1 MLNKYEGRT
10 YEEALQKC
18 LRQLELDET
27 ELYIDVKEKEPS
39 DDNKNKIEI
48 TVLPK
53 QDVIDYIKEIVQNIG
68 NAFVSNIKTKITDLD
83 DVLNV
88 SIYSDVNPILIGKDG
103 KNLSAIQTII
113 KQAVFRKFNR
123 SIKVS
128 VDIANYK
135 NKKIKNLKYEVSKI
149 AEEVLNSKIEAHLD
163 PMNSYERRIV
173 HTLVSEYKNLE
184 TISEGEEPN
193 RYVVIKY
200 KETLD
205 Q

>member
-53 QDVIDYIKEIVQNIG
+53 QDVIDYIKVIVQNIG
-68 NAFVSNIKTKITDLD
+68 NAFVSNITTKITDLE

>member
-1 MLNKYEGRT
+1 MQNKYEGRT

-18 LRQLELDET
+18 LRTLELDET
-27 ELYIDVKEKEPS
+27 ELYIDVKELEPS
-39 DDNKNKIEI
+39 EDNKNKGEI

-53 QDVIDYIKEIVQNIG
+53 SEVIEYIKEIVQNIG
-68 NAFVSNIKTKITDLD
+68 NALVSKITTKVSDTY

-113 KQAVFRKFNR
+113 KQSIFKKFNR
-123 SIKVS
+123 NVKVT

-135 NKKIKNLKYEVSKI
+135 NKKIRNLKYEVSKI
-149 AEEVLNSKIEAHLD
+149 AKEVLNSKVEAHLD

-173 HTLVSEYKNLE
+173 HTLVSEFNNLE

-200 KETLD
+200 KENTY
-205 Q
+205 

>member
-1 MLNKYEGRT
+1 MQNKYEGRT

-18 LRQLELDET
+18 LRALELDET
-27 ELYIDVKEKEPS
+27 ELYIDVKELEPS
-39 DDNKNKIEI
+39 EDNKNKVEI

-53 QDVIDYIKEIVQNIG
+53 SEVIEYIKEIVQNIG
-68 NAFVSNIKTKITDLD
+68 NALVSKITTKVSDTY

-113 KQAVFRKFNR
+113 KQSIFKKFNR
-123 SIKVS
+123 NVKVT

-135 NKKIKNLKYEVSKI
+135 NKKIRNLKYEVSKI
-149 AEEVLNSKIEAHLD
+149 AKEVLNSKVEAHLD

-173 HTLVSEYKNLE
+173 HTLVSEFNNLE

-200 KETLD
+200 KENTY
-205 Q
+205 

>member
-27 ELYIDVKEKEPS
+27 ELYIDVKEKESS

-68 NAFVSNIKTKITDLD
+68 NAFVSNITTKITDLD

>member
-1 MLNKYEGRT
+1 MQNKYEGRT

-18 LRQLELDET
+18 LRTLELDET
-27 ELYIDVKEKEPS
+27 EIYIDTKELEPS
-39 DDNKNKIEI
+39 ENNKNKVEI

-53 QDVIDYIKEIVQNIG
+53 SEVIEYIKEIVQNIG
-68 NAFVSNIKTKITDLD
+68 NALISNITTKVSDTN

-113 KQAVFRKFNR
+113 KQSIFKKFNR
-123 SIKVS
+123 NIKIT

-135 NKKIKNLKYEVSKI
+135 TKKIKNLKYEVTKI
-149 AEEVLNSKIEAHLD
+149 AKEVLNSKVEAHLD

-173 HTLVSEYKNLE
+173 HTLISEFENLE

-200 KETLD
+200 KENTN
-205 Q
+205 

>member
-1 MLNKYEGRT
+1 MQNKYEGRT

-18 LRQLELDET
+18 LRTLELDET
-27 ELYIDVKEKEPS
+27 ELYIDVKELEPS
-39 DDNKNKIEI
+39 EDNKNKVEI

-53 QDVIDYIKEIVQNIG
+53 SEVIEYIKEIVQNIG
-68 NAFVSNIKTKITDLD
+68 NVLVSKITTKVSDTY

-113 KQAVFRKFNR
+113 KQSIFKKFNR
-123 SIKVS
+123 NVKVT

-135 NKKIKNLKYEVSKI
+135 NKKIRNLKYEVSKI
-149 AEEVLNSKIEAHLD
+149 AKEVLNSKVEAHLD

-173 HTLVSEYKNLE
+173 HTLVSEFNNLE

-200 KETLD
+200 KENTY
-205 Q
+205 

>member
-1 MLNKYEGRT
+1 MQNKYEGRT

-18 LRQLELDET
+18 LRTLELDET
-27 ELYIDVKEKEPS
+27 ELYIDVKELEPS
-39 DDNKNKIEI
+39 EDNKNKVEI

-53 QDVIDYIKEIVQNIG
+53 SEVIEYIKEIVQNIG
-68 NAFVSNIKTKITDLD
+68 NALVSKITTKVSDTY

-113 KQAVFRKFNR
+113 KQSIFKRFNHNV
-123 SIKVS
+123 KVT

-135 NKKIKNLKYEVSKI
+135 NKKIRNLKYEVSKI
-149 AEEVLNSKIEAHLD
+149 AKEVLNSKVEAHLD

-173 HTLVSEYKNLE
+173 HTLVSEFNNLE

-200 KETLD
+200 KENTY
-205 Q
+205 

>member
-1 MLNKYEGRT
+1 MQNKYEGRT

-18 LRQLELDET
+18 LRTLELDET
-27 ELYIDVKEKEPS
+27 ELYIDVKELEPS
-39 DDNKNKIEI
+39 EDNKNKVEI

-53 QDVIDYIKEIVQNIG
+53 SEVIEYIKEIVQNIG
-68 NAFVSNIKTKITDLD
+68 NALVSKITTKVSDTY

-113 KQAVFRKFNR
+113 KQSIFKRFN
-123 SIKVS
+123 SNVKVT

-135 NKKIKNLKYEVSKI
+135 NKKIRNLKYEVSKI
-149 AEEVLNSKIEAHLD
+149 AKEVLNSKVEAHLD

-173 HTLVSEYKNLE
+173 HTLVSEFNNLE

-200 KETLD
+200 KENTY
-205 Q
+205 

>member
-1 MLNKYEGRT
+1 MQNKYEGST

-18 LRQLELDET
+18 LRTLELDET
-27 ELYIDVKEKEPS
+27 ELYIDVKELEPS
-39 DDNKNKIEI
+39 EDNKNKVEI

-53 QDVIDYIKEIVQNIG
+53 SEVIEYIKEIVQNIG
-68 NAFVSNIKTKITDLD
+68 NALVSKITTKVSDTY

-113 KQAVFRKFNR
+113 KQSIFKRFNR
-123 SIKVS
+123 NVKVT

-135 NKKIKNLKYEVSKI
+135 NKKIRNLKYEVSKI
-149 AEEVLNSKIEAHLD
+149 AKEVLNSKVEAHLD

-173 HTLVSEYKNLE
+173 HTLVSEFNNLE

-200 KETLD
+200 KENTY
-205 Q
+205 

>member
-1 MLNKYEGRT
+1 MQNKYEGRT

-18 LRQLELDET
+18 LRTLELDET
-27 ELYIDVKEKEPS
+27 ELYIDIKELEPS
-39 DDNKNKIEI
+39 EDNKNKIEI

-53 QDVIDYIKEIVQNIG
+53 SEVIEYIKEIIQNIG
-68 NAFVSNIKTKITDLD
+68 NALVSKITTKVSDID

-88 SIYSDVNPILIGKDG
+88 SIYSEVNPILIGKDG

-113 KQAVFRKFNR
+113 KQAIFRKFNR
-123 SIKVS
+123 SVKIS

-149 AEEVLNSKIEAHLD
+149 ANEVLNSKIDAHLD

-173 HTLVSEYKNLE
+173 HTLISEYKNLE

-200 KETLD
+200 KENID
-205 Q
+205 

>member
-1 MLNKYEGRT
+1 MQNKYEGRT

-18 LRQLELDET
+18 LRALELDET
-27 ELYIDVKEKEPS
+27 ELYIDVKELEPS
-39 DDNKNKIEI
+39 EDNKNKIEI

-53 QDVIDYIKEIVQNIG
+53 SEVIEYIKEIIQNIG
-68 NAFVSNIKTKITDLD
+68 NALVSKITTKVSDID

-88 SIYSDVNPILIGKDG
+88 SIYSEVNPILIGKDG

-113 KQAVFRKFNR
+113 KQAIFRKFNR
-123 SIKVS
+123 SVKIS

-149 AEEVLNSKIEAHLD
+149 AKEVLNSKIDAHLD

-173 HTLVSEYKNLE
+173 HTLISEYENLE

-200 KETLD
+200 KENID
-205 Q
+205 

>member
-1 MLNKYEGRT
+1 MQNKYEGRT

-18 LRQLELDET
+18 LRTLELDET
-27 ELYIDVKEKEPS
+27 ELYIDKEEIENPI
-39 DDNKNKIEI
+39 DKNKIQI

-53 QDVIDYIKEIVQNIG
+53 NEVIQYIKEIIQNIG
-68 NAFVSNIKTKITDLD
+68 NAMVSKMNIEVRDID
-83 DVLNV
+83 DVLNI
-88 SIYSDVNPILIGKDG
+88 SIYSEVNPILIGKDG
-103 KNLSAIQTII
+103 KNLSAIQSII
-113 KQAVFRKFNR
+113 KQAVFKKYNR
-123 SIKVS
+123 NIKVS

-135 NKKIKNLKYEVSKI
+135 NKKIKNLKYEVKKI
-149 AEEVLNSKIEAHLD
+149 AYEVLESKLDAHLD

-173 HTLVSEYKNLE
+173 HTLITEFPELE

-200 KETLD
+200 KEE

>member
-1 MLNKYEGRT
+1 MQNKYEGRT

-18 LRQLELDET
+18 LRTLELDET
-27 ELYIDVKEKEPS
+27 EIYIDTKELEPS
-39 DDNKNKIEI
+39 ENNKNKVEI

-53 QDVIDYIKEIVQNIG
+53 SEVIEYIKEIVQNIG
-68 NAFVSNIKTKITDLD
+68 NALVSNITTKVSDTN

-88 SIYSDVNPILIGKDG
+88 LIYSDVNPILIGKDG

-113 KQAVFRKFNR
+113 KQSIFKKFNR
-123 SIKVS
+123 NVKIT

-135 NKKIKNLKYEVSKI
+135 TKKIKNLKYEVTKI
-149 AEEVLNSKIEAHLD
+149 AKEVLNSKVEAHLD

-173 HTLVSEYKNLE
+173 HTLISEFENLE

-193 RYVVIKY
+193 RYIVIKY
-200 KETLD
+200 KENTN
-205 Q
+205 

>member
-1 MLNKYEGRT
+1 MQNKYEGRT

-18 LRQLELDET
+18 LRTLELDET
-27 ELYIDVKEKEPS
+27 ELYIDVKELEPS
-39 DDNKNKIEI
+39 EDNKNKVEI

-53 QDVIDYIKEIVQNIG
+53 SEVIEYIKEIVQNIG
-68 NAFVSNIKTKITDLD
+68 NALVSKISTKVSDTY

-113 KQAVFRKFNR
+113 KQSIFKKFNR
-123 SIKVS
+123 NVKVT

-135 NKKIKNLKYEVSKI
+135 NKKIRNLKYEVSKI
-149 AEEVLNSKIEAHLD
+149 AKEVLNSKVEAHLD

-173 HTLVSEYKNLE
+173 HTLVSEFNNLE

-200 KETLD
+200 KENTY
-205 Q
+205 

>member
-68 NAFVSNIKTKITDLD
+68 NAFVSNITTKITDLEY
-83 DVLNV
+83 VLNV

>member
-1 MLNKYEGRT
+1 MQNKYEGRT

-18 LRQLELDET
+18 LRTLELDET
-27 ELYIDVKEKEPS
+27 ELYIDVKELEPS
-39 DDNKNKIEI
+39 EDNKNKVEI

-53 QDVIDYIKEIVQNIG
+53 SEVIAYIKEIVQNIG
-68 NAFVSNIKTKITDLD
+68 NALVSKITTKVSDTY

-113 KQAVFRKFNR
+113 KQSIFKRFNR
-123 SIKVS
+123 NVKVT

-135 NKKIKNLKYEVSKI
+135 NKKIRNLKYEVSKI
-149 AEEVLNSKIEAHLD
+149 AKEVLNSKVEAHLD

-173 HTLVSEYKNLE
+173 HTLVSEFNNLE

-200 KETLD
+200 KENTY
-205 Q
+205 

>member
-1 MLNKYEGRT
+1 MQNKYKGRT

-18 LRQLELDET
+18 LRALELDET
-27 ELYIDVKEKEPS
+27 ELYIDVKELEPS
-39 DDNKNKIEI
+39 EDNKNKIEI

-53 QDVIDYIKEIVQNIG
+53 SEVIEYIKEIIQNIG
-68 NAFVSNIKTKITDLD
+68 NALVSKITTKVSDID

-88 SIYSDVNPILIGKDG
+88 SIYSEVNPILIGKDG

-113 KQAVFRKFNR
+113 KQAIFRKFNR
-123 SIKVS
+123 SVKIS

-149 AEEVLNSKIEAHLD
+149 AKEVLNSKIDAHLD

-173 HTLVSEYKNLE
+173 HTLISEYKNLE

-200 KETLD
+200 KENID
-205 Q
+205 

>member
-1 MLNKYEGRT
+1 MQNKYEGRT

-18 LRQLELDET
+18 LRTLELDET
-27 ELYIDVKEKEPS
+27 ELYIDVKELEPS
-39 DDNKNKIEI
+39 EDNKNKVEL

-53 QDVIDYIKEIVQNIG
+53 SEVIEYIKEIVQNIG
-68 NAFVSNIKTKITDLD
+68 NALVSKITTKVSDTY

-113 KQAVFRKFNR
+113 KQSIFKRFNR
-123 SIKVS
+123 NVKVT

-135 NKKIKNLKYEVSKI
+135 NKKIRNLKYEVSKI
-149 AEEVLNSKIEAHLD
+149 AKEVLNSKVEAHLD

-173 HTLVSEYKNLE
+173 HTLVSEFNNLE

-200 KETLD
+200 KENTY
-205 Q
+205 

>member
-1 MLNKYEGRT
+1 MQNKYEGRT

-18 LRQLELDET
+18 LRTLELDET
-27 ELYIDVKEKEPS
+27 ELYIDVKELEPTEE
-39 DDNKNKIEI
+39 NKNKIEI

-53 QDVIDYIKEIVQNIG
+53 QEVIDYIKEIVQNIG
-68 NAFVSNIKTKITDLD
+68 NALVSKITTKVSDID

-88 SIYSDVNPILIGKDG
+88 SIYSEVNPILIGKDG

-113 KQAVFRKFNR
+113 KQSIFKKFNR
-123 SIKVS
+123 NVKVTI
-128 VDIANYK
+128 DIANYK
-135 NKKIKNLKYEVSKI
+135 TKKIKNLKYEVSKI
-149 AEEVLNSKIEAHLD
+149 AKEVQNSKVEAHLD

-173 HTLVSEYKNLE
+173 HTLITEFKNLE

-200 KETLD
+200 KENID

>member
-1 MLNKYEGRT
+1 MQNKYEGRT

-18 LRQLELDET
+18 LRTLELDET
-27 ELYIDVKEKEPS
+27 ELYIDVKELEPTE
-39 DDNKNKIEI
+39 DNKNKIEI

-53 QDVIDYIKEIVQNIG
+53 QEVIDYIKEIVQNIG
-68 NAFVSNIKTKITDLD
+68 NALVSKITTKVSDID

-88 SIYSDVNPILIGKDG
+88 SIYSEVNPILIGKDG

-113 KQAVFRKFNR
+113 KQSIFKKFNR
-123 SIKVS
+123 NVKVTI
-128 VDIANYK
+128 DIANYK
-135 NKKIKNLKYEVSKI
+135 TKKIKNLKYEVSKI
-149 AEEVLNSKIEAHLD
+149 AKEVQNSKVEAHLD

-173 HTLVSEYKNLE
+173 HTLITEFKNLE

-200 KETLD
+200 KENID

>member
-68 NAFVSNIKTKITDLD
+68 NAFVSNITTKITDLE

-149 AEEVLNSKIEAHLD
+149 AKEELNSKVEAHLD

-173 HTLVSEYKNLE
+173 HTLVSEFNNLE

-200 KETLD
+200 KENTY
-205 Q
+205 

>member
-1 MLNKYEGRT
+1 MQNKYEGRT

-18 LRQLELDET
+18 LRTLELDET
-27 ELYIDVKEKEPS
+27 ELYIDVKELEPS
-39 DDNKNKIEI
+39 EDNKNKVEI

-53 QDVIDYIKEIVQNIG
+53 SEVIEYIKEIVQNIG
-68 NAFVSNIKTKITDLD
+68 NALVSKITTKVSDTY

-113 KQAVFRKFNR
+113 KQSIFKKFNR
-123 SIKVS
+123 NVKVT

-135 NKKIKNLKYEVSKI
+135 NKKIRNLKYEVSKI
-149 AEEVLNSKIEAHLD
+149 AKQVLNSKVEAHLD

-173 HTLVSEYKNLE
+173 LTLVSEFNNLE

-200 KETLD
+200 KENTY
-205 Q
+205 

>member
-68 NAFVSNIKTKITDLD
+68 NAFVSNITTKITDLE

-200 KETLD
+200 KETFD

>member
-1 MLNKYEGRT
+1 MQNKYEGRT

-18 LRQLELDET
+18 LRTLELDET
-27 ELYIDVKEKEPS
+27 ELYIDVKELEPS
-39 DDNKNKIEI
+39 EDNKNKVEI

-53 QDVIDYIKEIVQNIG
+53 SEVIEYIKEIVQNIG
-68 NAFVSNIKTKITDLD
+68 NALVSKITTKVSDTY

-113 KQAVFRKFNR
+113 KQSIFKKFNR
-123 SIKVS
+123 NVKVT

-135 NKKIKNLKYEVSKI
+135 NKKIRNLKYEVSKI
-149 AEEVLNSKIEAHLD
+149 AKEVLNSKVEAHLD
-163 PMNSYERRIV
+163 SMNSYERRIV
-173 HTLVSEYKNLE
+173 HTLVSEFNNLE

-200 KETLD
+200 KENTY
-205 Q
+205 

>member
-1 MLNKYEGRT
+1 MQNKYEGRT

-18 LRQLELDET
+18 LRTLELDET
-27 ELYIDVKEKEPS
+27 ELYIDVKELEPS
-39 DDNKNKIEI
+39 EDNKNKVEI

-53 QDVIDYIKEIVQNIG
+53 SEVIEYIKEIVQNIG
-68 NAFVSNIKTKITDLD
+68 NALVSKITTKVSDTY

-113 KQAVFRKFNR
+113 KQSIFKKFNR
-123 SIKVS
+123 NVKVT

-135 NKKIKNLKYEVSKI
+135 NKKIRNLKYEVSKI
-149 AEEVLNSKIEAHLD
+149 AKEVLNSKVEAHLD

-173 HTLVSEYKNLE
+173 HTLVSEFNNLE
-184 TISEGEEPN
+184 TISEGEEPS

-200 KETLD
+200 KENTY
-205 Q
+205 

>member
-27 ELYIDVKEKEPS
+27 ELYIDVKEKEPL

-68 NAFVSNIKTKITDLD
+68 NAFVSNITTKITDLE

>member
-1 MLNKYEGRT
+1 MQNKYEGRT

-18 LRQLELDET
+18 LRTLELDET
-27 ELYIDVKEKEPS
+27 ELYIETKEIDDEKNKVQIIVLQKEDVKS
-39 DDNKNKIEI
+39 
-48 TVLPK
+48 
-53 QDVIDYIKEIVQNIG
+53 YIREIVQNIG
-68 NAFVSNIKTKITDLD
+68 NALVANINVDISDVD

-88 SIYSDVNPILIGKDG
+88 SLYSELNPILIGKDG

-113 KQAVFRKFNR
+113 KQSLYKKFNK
-123 SIKVS
+123 SIKIS

-135 NKKIKNLKYEVSKI
+135 SKKIKNLKYEVNKI
-149 AEEVLNSKIEAHLD
+149 AHEVLESKVDAHLD

-173 HTLVSEYKNLE
+173 HTLISEFPELE

-200 KETLD
+200 KEN
-205 Q
+205 

>member
-1 MLNKYEGRT
+1 MQNKYEGRT

-18 LRQLELDET
+18 LRTLELDET
-27 ELYIDVKEKEPS
+27 ELYIDVKELEPS
-39 DDNKNKIEI
+39 EDNKNKVEI

-53 QDVIDYIKEIVQNIG
+53 SEVIEYIKEIVQNIG
-68 NAFVSNIKTKITDLD
+68 NALVSKITTKVSDTY

-113 KQAVFRKFNR
+113 KQSIFKRFNR
-123 SIKVS
+123 NVKVT

-135 NKKIKNLKYEVSKI
+135 NKKIRNLKDEGSKI
-149 AEEVLNSKIEAHLD
+149 AKEVLNSKVEAHLD

-173 HTLVSEYKNLE
+173 HTLVSEFNNLE

-200 KETLD
+200 KENTY
-205 Q
+205 

>member
-68 NAFVSNIKTKITDLD
+68 NAFVSNITTKITDLE

-200 KETLD
+200 RETLD

>member
-39 DDNKNKIEI
+39 GDNKNKIEI

-68 NAFVSNIKTKITDLD
+68 NAFVSNITTKITDLE

>member
-1 MLNKYEGRT
+1 MQNKYEGRT

-18 LRQLELDET
+18 LRALELDET
-27 ELYIDVKEKEPS
+27 ELYIDVKELEPS
-39 DDNKNKIEI
+39 EDNKNKIEI

-53 QDVIDYIKEIVQNIG
+53 SEVIEYIKEIIQNIG
-68 NAFVSNIKTKITDLD
+68 NALVSKITTKVSDID

-88 SIYSDVNPILIGKDG
+88 SIYSEVNPILIGKDG

-113 KQAVFRKFNR
+113 KQAIFRKFNR
-123 SIKVS
+123 SVKIS

-149 AEEVLNSKIEAHLD
+149 AKEVLNSKIDAHLD

-173 HTLVSEYKNLE
+173 HTLISEYKNLE

-200 KETLD
+200 KENR
-205 Q
+205 

>member
-68 NAFVSNIKTKITDLD
+68 NAFVSNITTKITDLE